1 MTRRRRQPPALPH
14 VTDHALLRYI
24 ERRSGIDL
32 EQLRGELSGRL
43 TRAMAAAEPIG
54 GEYRILL
61 DGVEYVCV
69 DNHVVTVLVRYA
81 P

>member
-1 MTRRRRQPPALPH
+1 VTRCAKPSPTPH

-24 ERRSGIDL
+24 ERRAGINL
-32 EQLRGELSGRL
+32 EQLRGELALTL

-69 DNHVVTVLVRYA
+69 DNHVVTVLVRSA